1 MKRLIVNM
9 YLERVPLEDGSRQ
22 TTIDLLNF
30 LSIARMKKKK
40 NSYLITLYFLR
51 SVFEILNIYEIEEK
65 EREKKKIVFKIATYN
80 GPIFE

>member
-1 MKRLIVNM
+1 MKRFIVNM

-65 EREKKKIVFKIATYN
+65 EREKKKNSF
-80 GPIFE
+80 

>member
-1 MKRLIVNM
+1 MKRFIVNM

>member
-1 MKRLIVNM
+1 M

-65 EREKKKIVFKIATYN
+65 EREKKKNSF
-80 GPIFE
+80 

>member
-51 SVFEILNIYEIEEK
+51 SVFKILNIYEIEEK